1 MEASISFYPEPWF
14 RLVLGLGLGLG
25 LRSGLGLG
33 LGSHKSD
40 FIHINR
46 GVHHDR
52 VRVGVRVGA
61 HIG

>member
-1 MEASISFYPEPWF
+1 M
-14 RLVLGLGLGLG
+14 LGLGLGLG

-33 LGSHKSD
+33 LGSHKSY